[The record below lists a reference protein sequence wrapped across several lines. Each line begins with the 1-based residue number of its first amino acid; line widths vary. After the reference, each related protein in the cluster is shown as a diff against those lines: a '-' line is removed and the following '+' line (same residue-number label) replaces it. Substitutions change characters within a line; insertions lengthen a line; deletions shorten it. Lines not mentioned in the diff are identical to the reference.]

1 MVIKTLKNVI
11 AAVGAAWIAQ
21 MLHLNFATGASVIA
35 MLSLLDT
42 QKQTFSVAWKRFYTA
57 VIGLMICLI
66 AFNVLGY
73 TIVSL
78 GVFLLVFVPV
88 AMRLKAK
95 EGIVVNTVIATH
107 YLSYGVITPGN
118 ILNEMLLLGIGIG
131 MGIILNLHMPSLEPE
146 LVEAQQEIE
155 AAMKQF
161 FLNMSEKLMQMNRHA
176 GTDFESFKALER
188 RIKKAK
194 KKAGIAQE
202 NFIFSKQQ
210 DYVAYFQMRLD
221 QFYWM
226 LYMQKHFERI
236 FVTQREAQAMGD
248 FIHKAAHQFTPTND
262 ARVLLGEL
270 AVLREDFM
278 KKELPKE
285 LLIFENYA
293 SLFQLINDLEIF
305 LELKV
310 KYLEDDSLLGI

>member
-1 MVIKTLKNVI
+1 MVIRTLKNVV

-21 MLHLNFATGASVIA
+21 MLHLNFATAASVIA

-57 VIGLMICLI
+57 IIGLVISLA
-66 AFNVLGY
+66 AFNLFGY
-73 TIVSL
+73 NIISL
-78 GVFLLVFVPV
+78 GIFLLVFVPV
-88 AMRLKAK
+88 ATRLKAK

-107 YLSYGVITPGN
+107 YLSYGVMTMPN
-118 ILNEMLLLGIGIG
+118 VLNEMMLLGIGIG
-131 MGIILNLHMPSLEPE
+131 VGILLNLHMPSLEPD
-146 LVEAQQEIE
+146 LIEAQQDIE
-155 AAMKQF
+155 QSMKQF
-161 FLNMSEKLMQMNRHA
+161 FLNMSEKLIQMDRNA
-176 GTDFESFKALER
+176 GSDFESFKALER

-194 KKAGIAQE
+194 KKASKAQE
-202 NFIFSKQQ
+202 NFIFSKHQ

-236 FVTQREAQAMGD
+236 FVTQREAKAMGE

-262 ARVLLGEL
+262 ASFLLIEL
-270 AVLREDFM
+270 AALREDFM
-278 KKELPKE
+278 KKELPKD

-293 SLFQLINDLEIF
+293 SLFQLMNDLEIF

-310 KYLEDDSLLGI
+310 KYLEDDLMPV